1 MLLRDRLRAR
11 LEEMGARPDHQLL
24 AAEVLGIRNASP
36 ELARRLIAQALV
48 IEDRHHVWRRVGDRV
63 CAAAP
68 SSPGVYILRDERGRA
83 LYVGKAADLRRRLR
97 AHFARRRWPAV
108 KAEMARVMDAEWRVV
123 GSELE
128 ALLREAALIEQ
139 LQPTVNVQTGPP
151 SLPTRAIPRALKRDV
166 IVVQPSVEEGAAE
179 LVAVR
184 VEGPGI
190 IQRARRDAEDLGAH
204 VTRLIRFFHSPVTS
218 RRTTAGV
225 GRPTDLA
232 SADFDR
238 ELLAPLVFS
247 WLAHRGSGATRLD
260 PHDTSTPGELAR
272 RLAALLSDERLFTE
286 RLDQR

>member
-1 MLLRDRLRAR
+1 MLLRDRLRSR
-11 LEEMGARPDHQLL
+11 LEEMGARPDHQRL

-48 IEDRHHVWRRVGDRV
+48 IEDRQDVWRRVGDRV

-68 SSPGVYILRDERGRA
+68 SSPGVYVLRDDCGRA

-108 KAEMARVMDAEWRVV
+108 KAAMARAIDAEWQVV

-139 LQPTVNVQTGPP
+139 LQPAVNVQTGPP
-151 SLPTRAIPRALKRDV
+151 SLSTRAIPRALMRDV
-166 IVVQPSVEEGAAE
+166 IVVQPSVEEDAVE

-184 VEGPGI
+184 VEGPWM
-190 IQRARRDAEDLGAH
+190 IQRTRRDGEDLAVH
-204 VTRLIRFFHSPVTS
+204 TTRLLRFFCAPVTVP
-218 RRTTAGV
+218 RTTAGLDH
-225 GRPTDLA
+225 PSDLA
-232 SADFDR
+232 VPGG
-238 ELLAPLVFS
+238 LLAPIVFS
-247 WLAHRGSGATRLD
+247 WLAHRGKGATRLD
-260 PHDTSTPGELAR
+260 PHDTPTSGELAR
-272 RLAALLSDERLFTE
+272 RLNALLSDERLFTE